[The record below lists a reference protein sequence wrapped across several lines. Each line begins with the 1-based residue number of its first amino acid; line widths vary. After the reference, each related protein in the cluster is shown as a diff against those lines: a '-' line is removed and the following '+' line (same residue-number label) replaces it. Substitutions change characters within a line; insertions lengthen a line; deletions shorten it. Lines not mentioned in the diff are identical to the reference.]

1 MVRDDAI
8 VADGWREVDGG
19 GKYESCDMGIRR
31 IVRDEELERVAAS
44 SVSVLNVELMG
55 SSSGNIASVLFDSN
69 RESSISFALCER
81 SRGI

>member
-1 MVRDDAI
+1 
-8 VADGWREVDGG
+8 
-19 GKYESCDMGIRR
+19 MGIRR